1 VLGMATTHADDPVDA
16 GDLAAASAARLGI
29 AVAGGP
35 GAPTPGSLT
44 LPQPGDAEDQARRYV
59 NRELSTLDYFSRVLA
74 MAEDKTVPLLERA
87 KFLAIFQGLLDELF
101 EVRVAGLKDQ
111 LAAGLLGTDP
121 AGLSPGDQ
129 LRAIRQETVCLVE
142 RRVRAFVDQ
151 VVPELN
157 EQGIRLS
164 TWESLMDDDRAYIEE
179 VFQERIFPVLTP
191 LAVDP
196 GHPFPYISNLS
207 LNLAVIVSDPVTKE
221 RRFARVKVPPLLP
234 GFVVTPDGEQY
245 VPLDR
250 VIAAHL
256 GALFPGMEIQS
267 HHPFRVTRNADLTL
281 EEDEADD
288 LLEAVEMELRRR
300 RFGRAVRLETDDT
313 MTDEV
318 RQLLCRELDLA
329 DDDVYVITGPLDLSG
344 LWAVHDLDRPD
355 LKDEPFVPMTP
366 PRLVT
371 ADDEPVDIFGAIRQ
385 GDLLLHHPY
394 DSFATSVEAFIKQ
407 AARDPRVLAIKQ
419 TLYRTSGD
427 SPIVKALI
435 RAAERGTQVAA
446 LVELKARGDEAA
458 NVAWARQLEQAGVHV
473 VYGLIGLKT
482 HSKTALVV
490 RQEDDGIRRYCH
502 IGTGNYN
509 SQTARL
515 YEDLGLLTMDP
526 EVGADLTDLFNSIT
540 GYSRR
545 TEYRRILVAPLSLRA
560 AMMERIEREVARG
573 SDGVLI
579 WKMNNLVDPGI
590 IDALYA
596 ASHAGVRVTLII
608 RGICCLRPG
617 VPGLSDNIVVR
628 SIVGRWLEHSRIY
641 FFGTDGEKVPVG
653 GAGAGDGGSGGVEAG
668 DREAAMVGNIPSGG
682 EYYIGSADM
691 MPRNLDRRVE
701 VIVPVADQEGCRRLR
716 EILAAE
722 LADDALAW
730 ELRGDGTWYKIPPD
744 IGFSAQRHFQEEA
757 MERARR
763 RREPDPMNPLGGWGE
778 SR

>member
-1 VLGMATTHADDPVDA
+1 MAMTHADGPVEA
-16 GDLAAASAARLGI
+16 EGATVASAARLGV

-35 GAPTPGSLT
+35 GSPSGATLT
-44 LPQPGDAEDQARRYV
+44 LPAPGAAEDQALRYV
-59 NRELSTLDYFSRVLA
+59 NRELSTLDYYSRVLA
-74 MAEDKTVPLLERA
+74 MAEDATVPLLERA
-87 KFLAIFQGLLDELF
+87 KFLAIFQSLLDEFF

-129 LRAIRQETVCLVE
+129 LRAIRRETVGLVD
-142 RRVRAFVDQ
+142 RQVRVFLDQ
-151 VVPELN
+151 IVPALDEHD
-157 EQGIRLS
+157 IRLS
-164 TWESLMDDDRAYIEE
+164 QWDSLDGDERSYIEQ

-207 LNLAVIVSDPVTKE
+207 LNLAVIVCDPVTKE
-221 RRFARVKVPPLLP
+221 RRFARVKVPSLLP
-234 GFVVTPDGEQY
+234 GFVVTPDGERF
-245 VPLDR
+245 VALDD

-256 GALFPGMEIQS
+256 SALFPGMDIES

-300 RFGRAVRLETDDT
+300 RFGRAVRLEMDEATS
-313 MTDEV
+313 DEV
-318 RQLLCRELDLA
+318 RLLLCKELDLA
-329 DDDVYVITGPLDLSG
+329 DDDVYAIDGPLDLSG
-344 LWAVHDLDRPD
+344 LWAVHGLDRLD
-355 LKDEPFVPMTP
+355 LKDEPFAPVTP
-366 PRLVT
+366 PRLAA
-371 ADDEPVDIFGAIRQ
+371 ADDESADIFSAIRQ
-385 GDLLLHHPY
+385 GDILLHHPY
-394 DSFATSVEAFIKQ
+394 DSFAASVEAFIKQ
-407 AARDPRVLAIKQ
+407 AAEDPRVLAIKQ
-419 TLYRTSGD
+419 TLYRTSGN

-435 RAAERGTQVAA
+435 RAAEGGKQVAA

-458 NVAWARQLEQAGVHV
+458 NVAWARQLEEAGVHV
-473 VYGLIGLKT
+473 VYGLLGLKT

-490 RQEDDGIRRYCH
+490 RDEDDGIRRYCH

-515 YEDLGLLTMDP
+515 YEDLGVLTVAAD
-526 EVGADLTDLFNSIT
+526 VGADLTDLFNFLT

-560 AMMERIEREVARG
+560 AMLKLVSREAARG
-573 SDGVLI
+573 TDGVLI
-579 WKMNNLVDPGI
+579 WKMNNLVDPAI

-596 ASHAGVRVTLII
+596 ASQAGVRVTLII

-617 VPGLSDNIVVR
+617 VPGLSDNISVR

-641 FFGTDGEKVPVG
+641 YFGAGGRESEPPAGDSELNVVPVVDSWVPDM
-653 GAGAGDGGSGGVEAG
+653 DGTMPA
-668 DREAAMVGNIPSGG
+668 GG

-701 VIVPVADQEGCRRLR
+701 VIVPVLDRDGRRRLR
-716 EILAAE
+716 EIVAVE

-730 ELRGDGTWYKIPPD
+730 ELRGDGTWEKVAPANEIN
-744 IGFSAQRHFQEEA
+744 AQRYFQEDA
-757 MERARR
+757 LERARR
-763 RREPDPMNPLGGWGE
+763 RREPDPLNALGRGVG
-778 SR
+778 

>member
-1 VLGMATTHADDPVDA
+1 MATTEAEEPVDA
-16 GDLAAASAARLGI
+16 QEPVEAEELAVASAARLGI
-29 AVAGGP
+29 AVAGPAGTAAAAAVTLPLP
-35 GAPTPGSLT
+35 GA
-44 LPQPGDAEDQARRYV
+44 AADQARRYV

-74 MAEDKTVPLLERA
+74 IAEDTTVPLLERA
-87 KFLAIFQGLLDELF
+87 KFLAIFQGLLDEFF

-129 LRAIRQETVCLVE
+129 LRAIRLETAALVE
-142 RRVRAFVDQ
+142 RRVRAFLDQ
-151 VVPELN
+151 VVPELDG
-157 EQGIRLS
+157 QGIHLS
-164 TWESLMDDDRAYIEE
+164 NWDSLTDAHRSFIES

-221 RRFARVKVPPLLP
+221 RRFARLKVPPLLP
-234 GFVVTPDGEQY
+234 GFVVTPDGEHF
-245 VPLDR
+245 VPLDM

-256 GALFPGMEIQS
+256 GALFPGMEIES
-267 HHPFRVTRNADLTL
+267 DHPFRVTRNADLTL
-281 EEDEADD
+281 QEDEADD

-300 RFGRAVRLETDDT
+300 RFGRAVRLEIDET
-313 MTDEV
+313 MTEEV

-329 DDDVYVITGPLDLSG
+329 ADDVYLSQGPLDLSG
-344 LWAVHDLDRPD
+344 LWAVQALNRLD
-355 LKDEPFVPMTP
+355 LKDEPFAPVTP
-366 PRLVT
+366 SRLAT
-371 ADDEPVDIFGAIRQ
+371 PDDEPIDIFAAIRQ
-385 GDLLLHHPY
+385 GDILLHHPY
-394 DSFATSVEAFIKQ
+394 DSFATSVEAFISQ

-427 SPIVKALI
+427 SPIVKSLI
-435 RAAERGTQVAA
+435 RAAERGKQVAA

-458 NVAWARQLEQAGVHV
+458 NVAWAKQLEEAGVHV
-473 VYGLIGLKT
+473 VYGLLGLKT

-490 RQEDDGIRRYCH
+490 RDEDDGIRRYCH

-515 YEDLGLLTMDP
+515 YEDLGVLTIDP
-526 EVGADLTDLFNSIT
+526 DVGADLTDLFNFLT

-545 TEYRRILVAPLSLRA
+545 TDYRRIMLAPLSLRA
-560 AMMERIEREVARG
+560 AMLELVEREAARG
-573 SDGVLI
+573 EAGRLI

-596 ASHAGVRVTLII
+596 ASQAGVRIILII

-617 VPGLSDNIVVR
+617 VPGLSDNIAVR

-641 FFGTDGEKVPVG
+641 FFGRDGENSGKDDRADLITEGRTVDPDVVSAVP
-653 GAGAGDGGSGGVEAG
+653 
-668 DREAAMVGNIPSGG
+668 PGG

-701 VIVPVADQEGCRRLR
+701 CIVPVMDGEGCRRLR
-716 EILAAE
+716 EILAVE

-730 ELRGDGTWYKIPPD
+730 ELRGDGTWEKVPVVT
-744 IGFSAQRHFQEEA
+744 GFNAQRFFQEDA
-757 MERARR
+757 LERARR
-763 RREPDPMNPLGGWGE
+763 RREPDPLNQLGRGVG
-778 SR
+778 